1 MAYSIMSR
9 RSAVLMPAVVAL
21 AAAACHRSRAPGD
34 VPSPIAA
41 VGSDSSAV
49 QRAGDS
55 LLART
60 RGAPRRFRAD
70 TTLPPG
76 ERFLRVAI
84 VRLGQL
90 LDLVHDVQ
98 HRTKN
103 GSFYDAIGPLSRK
116 WGDEQLTFYGLLHS
130 IYRVDTIPGEA
141 ERVRRMVDS
150 LSPLPGYPSAGMIY
164 GAFAAHDRRTIEIV
178 NRLVPLITDTSMAR
192 IAHAFQQVRQEEI
205 SAFEK
210 EGSD

>member
-1 MAYSIMSR
+1 MAQ
-9 RSAVLMPAVVAL
+9 RSAVLLPVLVAL
-21 AAAACHRSRAPGD
+21 TAAACHRSTAASG

-60 RGAPRRFRAD
+60 RGTPRRFAVD
-70 TTLPPG
+70 TALPPG

-98 HRTKN
+98 HRTRS
-103 GSFYDAIGPLSRK
+103 GSFYDAIGPLSQK
-116 WGDEQLTFYGLLHS
+116 WGDEQLTFYALLHS

-164 GAFAAHDRRTIEIV
+164 GAFAAHDRRTLEIV
-178 NRLVPLITDTSMAR
+178 NRLAPLIADSSMLR

-210 EGSD
+210 ESSE

>member
-1 MAYSIMSR
+1 MAR
-9 RSAVLMPAVVAL
+9 RCAVLLPALVWLTAG
-21 AAAACHRSRAPGD
+21 CHKATPD
-34 VPSPIAA
+34 VPAPIAA
-41 VGSDSSAV
+41 VGGDSSAV

-60 RGAPRRFRAD
+60 RGAPRRFTVD
-70 TTLPPG
+70 TTLPVG

-98 HRTKN
+98 HRTRG
-103 GSFYDAIGPLSRK
+103 GSFYDAIGPLRRK
-116 WGDEQLTFYGLLHS
+116 WGDEQLTFYSLLHS

-150 LSPLPGYPSAGMIY
+150 LSPLPGYPSASMIY
-164 GAFAAHDRRTIEIV
+164 GAFAAHDQRTLEIV
-178 NRLVPLITDTSMAR
+178 NRLVPMITDTSMLR

-210 EGSD
+210 ATSR

>member
-1 MAYSIMSR
+1 MHR
-9 RSAVLMPAVVAL
+9 RSALPLPALLAL
-21 AAAACHRSRAPGD
+21 AALMGACHHSRAATD
-34 VPSPIAA
+34 VPAPIAA
-41 VGSDSSAV
+41 VGKDSSAV

-60 RGAPRRFRAD
+60 RGTPRRFPVD

-98 HRTKN
+98 HRTRG

-116 WGDEQLTFYGLLHS
+116 WGDEQLTFYNLLHS

-164 GAFAAHDRRTIEIV
+164 GAFAAHDRRTMEIV
-178 NRLVPLITDTSMAR
+178 NRLVPLIADTSMLR
-192 IAHAFQQVRQEEI
+192 IARAFQQVRQEEI
-205 SAFEK
+205 SAFDRET
-210 EGSD
+210 SR